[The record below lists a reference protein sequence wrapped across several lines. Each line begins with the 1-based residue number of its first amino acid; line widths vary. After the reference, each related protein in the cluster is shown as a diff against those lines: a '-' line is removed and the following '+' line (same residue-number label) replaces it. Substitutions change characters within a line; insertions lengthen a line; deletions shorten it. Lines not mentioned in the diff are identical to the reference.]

1 VFDRAY
7 AVYPESIKGLFA
19 TLCSQYPA
27 FDTPPEIYARVPCAS
42 LAGRLQKAGYRTAL
56 FHSGRFEYLG
66 MRAMIDNRGFGL
78 LEDAGAIGGQ
88 MDSSFGVEDA
98 STVRRILSW
107 IDTLDKDAR
116 FFVTYLPTAGH
127 HPYVSMR
134 PGPFAGTGDF
144 AHYQNAIHEG
154 DLALGELV
162 RGLRARNLDK
172 EILFVIFGDHGQAFG
187 QHPGNF
193 AHTLYIYEENV
204 QIPYVI
210 AAPGAL
216 DAPIR
221 VERLASVIDTAPTVL
236 DLLGLPRQP
245 GYQGSSLLDPES
257 RMALF
262 FTDYSLGWLGLR
274 DGCWKYLFEIDAR
287 RSQLFDVCS
296 DHDESRDRS
305 VEFPDRVK
313 AYRDR
318 VEEWAAAQKARV
330 TLTTR

>member
-1 VFDRAY
+1 
-7 AVYPESIKGLFA
+7 
-19 TLCSQYPA
+19 
-27 FDTPPEIYARVPCAS
+27 
-42 LAGRLQKAGYRTAL
+42 
-56 FHSGRFEYLG
+56 
-66 MRAMIDNRGFGL
+66 
-78 LEDAGAIGGQ
+78 
-88 MDSSFGVEDA
+88 
-98 STVRRILSW
+98 
-107 IDTLDKDAR
+107 
-116 FFVTYLPTAGH
+116 
-127 HPYVSMR
+127 
-134 PGPFAGTGDF
+134 
-144 AHYQNAIHEG
+144 
-154 DLALGELV
+154 
-162 RGLRARNLDK
+162 
-172 EILFVIFGDHGQAFG
+172 
-187 QHPGNF
+187 
-193 AHTLYIYEENV
+193 
-204 QIPYVI
+204 
-210 AAPGAL
+210 
-216 DAPIR
+216 
-221 VERLASVIDTAPTVL
+221 VIDTAPTVL